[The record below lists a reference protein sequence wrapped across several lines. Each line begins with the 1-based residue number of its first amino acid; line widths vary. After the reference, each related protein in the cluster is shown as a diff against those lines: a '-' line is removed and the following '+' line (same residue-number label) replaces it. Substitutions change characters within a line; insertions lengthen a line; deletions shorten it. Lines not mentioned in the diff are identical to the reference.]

1 METYAF
7 QAEINQ
13 LMSLIINAFYSNKEI
28 FLRELISNASDAID
42 KYHYQSLQSG
52 NVPTDERKI
61 RIIADKVANTLTI
74 EDNGIGMTKDDLIQ
88 NLGTIARSGTKAFM
102 ESMTDKTKDVSLIGQ
117 FGVGFY
123 SAYLVADEVRVISKN
138 EADGAYEWS
147 SVAGGSFTIRA
158 LESELVR
165 GTRII
170 LKLKEDQVE
179 YLEEGRLREVVKK
192 HNSFLQ
198 IPIELQV
205 EMEVDVPIHEE
216 TIEKETVDGTVEEA
230 TDEVKPKTKKEKCLR
245 WDVLNTQKPIWLQKP
260 DDVTKEQHN
269 EFYKSISNDYDDPL
283 AVKHFKVEG
292 QLEFSS
298 VLYCPKRAPFDMFS
312 ANKEKKSNLKLYV
325 RRVFINDKKEDLL
338 PEWLNFIQG
347 VVDSDDLPLNVS
359 REMLQQNRAMKV
371 IQKNVIKKCI
381 EMLQELSSDDFDV
394 FYKEFAKN
402 LKLGVCEEETLR
414 PKLIELI
421 RFNSST
427 QGEYL
432 TSIKEYVGRAK
443 EGQTKIF
450 YISGESLKHV
460 KNSPFLEKLRKGG
473 YEVLFM
479 VDPIDEYMMQRVTE
493 YKCDDKTYQF
503 CCITK
508 DGELLDEKE
517 EDRSEEFKTLCETI
531 MDVVG
536 KDILE
541 KVSLSTRIS
550 DTPAVLV
557 TSKYGWSANMTRI
570 MKAQALHNNSMMPMM
585 NGKKN
590 MEINPDNVII
600 KGIKERIET
609 NKEDPTIKNLI
620 QLLYDTAYLASGFQ
634 MEDPNTFVKR
644 IHRMMQL
651 GMDIDEPEEE
661 VHVHTHECCHHEE
674 ETKMEEV
681 D

>member
-42 KYHYQSLQSG
+42 KHHYQSLQSG
-52 NVPTDERKI
+52 IVSNDERKI
-61 RIIADKVANTLTI
+61 KIIPDKVNHTLTI
-74 EDNGIGMTKDDLIQ
+74 EDNGIGMTKEDLIQ

-102 ESMTDKTKDVSLIGQ
+102 ESMMDKTKDISLIGQ

-123 SAYLVADEVRVISKN
+123 SAYLVADEVSVISKN
-138 EADGAYEWS
+138 ENDKAYEWS
-147 SVAGGSFTIRA
+147 SVAGGSFTITPID
-158 LESELVR
+158 EDISR

-170 LKLKEDQVE
+170 LKLKEDQYE
-179 YLEEGRLREVVKK
+179 YLEESRIRDIVKK

-205 EMEVDVPIHEE
+205 EMEVDVPIIEEKSEE
-216 TIEKETVDGTVEEA
+216 TVEGTVEEA
-230 TDEVKPKTKKEKCLR
+230 KEEKPKTKKEKCLR

-260 DDVTKEQHN
+260 EDVTKEQHN

-325 RRVFINDKKEDLL
+325 RRVFINDNKEDLL
-338 PEWLNFIQG
+338 PEWLSFIQG

-402 LKLGVCEEETLR
+402 LKLGVCEEEILR
-414 PKLIELI
+414 PKLVELI
-421 RFNSST
+421 KFNSST

-432 TSIKEYVGRAK
+432 TSLKEYVGRAK
-443 EGQTKIF
+443 EGQSKIF

-460 KNSPFLEKLRKGG
+460 KNSPFLEKLTKGG

-517 EDRSEEFKTLCETI
+517 EDRTEEFKTVCETI
-531 MDVVG
+531 LDVIG
-536 KDILE
+536 KDTLE
-541 KVSLSTRIS
+541 KVTLSTRIL

-570 MKAQALHNNSMMPMM
+570 MKAQALHTNNTMIPMM
-585 NGKKN
+585 IGKKN
-590 MEINPDNVII
+590 MEINPDHVII
-600 KGIKERIET
+600 KGIKERIDK
-609 NKEDPTIKNLI
+609 NKEDSAIKNLI

-651 GMDIDEPEEE
+651 GMDIEEPEEE
-661 VHVHTHECCHHEE
+661 IHVHTHECCNHEE
-674 ETKMEEV
+674 ETNMEEV